1 MKLWKRILSCF
12 LALLLTVYLLP
23 VQVMAEELGDLWP
36 LTTENIAETPPDVI
50 GEVLERR
57 GENQKEFLLANGV
70 RQVVIYPA
78 AVHYQKDG
86 QWKDIDNRLLPATTR
101 DGETVYQNVAGM
113 WDVSVP
119 AELNTARGITVSRN
133 GYSLSFYLTG
143 QLFEDGG
150 AISESGSASMGE
162 ELPGED
168 MICVPAGE
176 STAAI
181 SSTTSTLADDD
192 QLQPEAALKN
202 QRSKALY
209 QNVYHDTD
217 VTYDLDSNRL
227 KESLILRS
235 YPKEMLGYRYRLET
249 DSLRLELQEDN
260 RILAYAKDAGPQD
273 EPVFYMPAPYLL
285 DAENAYSNDIKV
297 TLEEN
302 DKGYELR
309 YHLPQDWMAD
319 AAYPVVMDPVVQPVS
334 NTFTI
339 RDKTVTQRNPPAYD
353 AISLDA
359 GYSTNRGRERIYI
372 RFKNIPSL
380 SSADVVVGAK
390 VLLYKYSGSGS
401 ISGNYMT
408 AHQVKS
414 MWDSETITW
423 ANRADYV
430 HTSEDYQFVAGQTW
444 HSWDITNIAQ
454 KWYEP
459 SGNTGVMLR
468 MSEAVEGGTTT
479 KTASF
484 YSSDY
489 SNTQQCPMLV
499 ISYINNC
506 GLESTW
512 DYTSSSAGRAGTG
525 YVNDYTG
532 NLVWVHTGLGFSG
545 NRMPVSINAV
555 YNANDKGNKAYG
567 LGYGWRTNYNQRVE
581 QITLGG
587 TTYYRWEDEDGTRH
601 YFMKKSA
608 GLYVDELEP
617 TRQLTDTGSGTKK
630 FCITEKSG
638 SKRYFDASGRL
649 AGLSNNQATASSV
662 SIYYASQDHISVISD
677 GVGRK
682 YRFSYDSSGN
692 LTKISFTGTGTT
704 ELSAMTYQVSGDNLR
719 TIGYPDGKNA
729 TFSYGAEHL
738 LTGAQDADGYK
749 LAYTYNTTT
758 NGQPNRIA
766 TIKEYDGSTAG
777 GTLSLEYAHNQT
789 TFTDHN
795 GNKEI
800 MQFNRYGSTLSV
812 QDGLG
817 RAQFSQYANSTDL
830 AKASQLTLSSKLQN
844 TVINLLESGSL
855 ESKTGWT
862 VSGTGT
868 GSWSYSQAQ
877 AYYGRTSL
885 SIQNNTLK
893 PVSSAVRALEPG
905 KTYTFS
911 AYVRAGASGARI
923 GLLKPGSTEPLVVS
937 TAAPANNTW
946 TRLQVTYTL
955 PSGSAYASVLPFLQN
970 TSGTAAYFDALQ
982 LEQTASPSR
991 YNLVENSDFSFNSAW
1006 TPNSS
1011 CASTDQIITY
1021 TSSPT
1026 ENSDKRVMR
1035 ITGDPNKHKY
1045 GNQILSGLG
1054 GAAGDVY
1061 TVSGWAKGDCVYTDD
1076 SNRRMYALMVR
1087 FYYTDG
1093 TTSDNFIKFNP
1104 DTDSQSSW
1112 QFVSG
1117 VVKAAKPY
1125 SQMGIYTA
1133 YVQTLNTV
1141 YFDNVQLF
1149 KEEFGHSYDYDSNGN
1164 LISVVDLQKNKTKYD
1179 YDSNNNLV
1187 KMTLPSG
1194 ASQSYT
1200 YDSYH
1205 NVIKAVSPEGVTS
1218 RFTYDTYGNIK
1229 TVKLG
1234 SGSQTISASAVYTAN
1249 GDQVSSVTD
1258 ALGQTT
1264 TYGYDTQTGVLNWTQ
1279 APGETASTRTNY
1291 THDQLYRT
1299 IKVQQ
1304 STAAVDYTYSKDLL
1318 SAISTA
1324 SGTDYSFTYGVFD
1337 LTTAV
1342 KAGSR
1347 TLISHSYTNDQNR
1360 RLSRSVYGNGDAV
1373 SYSYDSFGRTTAVTY
1388 GDTGSTVSYAY
1399 DANSNL
1405 GQLTDGISGRV
1416 NRYSYDFLDRLMR
1429 YEESGDGYSNIVQW
1443 GYDDENNLSSQTQ
1456 TLNGSTYASTYAYDK
1471 DNRLTK
1477 ATEGTISA
1485 NYTYDSFSRMTGL
1498 TAKNGSTSVVNT
1510 AVTYVDPSSSAT
1522 STQVKTWNN
1531 GKAAYTYTYDNKGN
1545 ITSISDGSKT
1555 VTYAYDAFGRLVDVY
1570 DPVAKQHCV
1579 YTYDDGGNL
1588 LQQVIYKP
1596 KQSSGGGGGDIVIPV
1611 DPPVEPPI
1619 EVIVAAAPDDYGY
1632 YLSATVNYTYGDAN
1646 WPDLL
1651 TAFNGKSI
1659 TYDAI
1664 GNPLSDGTWTYA
1676 WQHGRQL
1683 ASMSKSGSSITYG
1696 YDADGKRIS
1705 KTVNGTTY
1713 NYAYLG
1719 DTLTDLSW
1727 GSNRMHFT
1735 YDSLGPASVT
1745 YNGNRYFYLK
1755 NAQGDVTGL
1764 VNASGTQVVSY
1775 TYDPWGAPM
1784 SVSGSMSATLGAANP
1799 LRYRGYVYDTET
1811 GFYYLTSRY
1820 YNPVWERFI
1829 NADTAA
1835 VVAASPDKANWD
1847 KNLFAYC
1854 DNDPINRQDDEGD
1867 LWKWLPFKESGDWG
1881 FVHRAVQF
1889 HIVLTNSHMHLGSEI
1904 STADG
1909 KRMDIYSYPTS
1920 EVWEVKPYSGGM
1932 GYATAAV
1939 SLSKYIGNYY
1949 NTQLIVPGA
1958 ANQFMGSF
1966 PLIYGE
1972 YSLQVEYFTPAPGV
1986 ILYDFNI
1993 KNNAATYSIPVEKAL
2008 MVPIVPFTPRVKGCA
2023 RFGGKVYGFGGGGW
2037 NVCTFAN
2044 R

>member
-1 MKLWKRILSCF
+1 M
-12 LALLLTVYLLP
+12 
-23 VQVMAEELGDLWP
+23 
-36 LTTENIAETPPDVI
+36 
-50 GEVLERR
+50 
-57 GENQKEFLLANGV
+57 
-70 RQVVIYPA
+70 
-78 AVHYQKDG
+78 
-86 QWKDIDNRLLPATTR
+86 
-101 DGETVYQNVAGM
+101 
-113 WDVSVP
+113 
-119 AELNTARGITVSRN
+119 
-133 GYSLSFYLTG
+133 
-143 QLFEDGG
+143 
-150 AISESGSASMGE
+150 
-162 ELPGED
+162 
-168 MICVPAGE
+168 
-176 STAAI
+176 
-181 SSTTSTLADDD
+181 
-192 QLQPEAALKN
+192 
-202 QRSKALY
+202 
-209 QNVYHDTD
+209 
-217 VTYDLDSNRL
+217 
-227 KESLILRS
+227 
-235 YPKEMLGYRYRLET
+235 
-249 DSLRLELQEDN
+249 
-260 RILAYAKDAGPQD
+260 
-273 EPVFYMPAPYLL
+273 
-285 DAENAYSNDIKV
+285 
-297 TLEEN
+297 
-302 DKGYELR
+302 
-309 YHLPQDWMAD
+309 
-319 AAYPVVMDPVVQPVS
+319 
-334 NTFTI
+334 
-339 RDKTVTQRNPPAYD
+339 
-353 AISLDA
+353 
-359 GYSTNRGRERIYI
+359 
-372 RFKNIPSL
+372 
-380 SSADVVVGAK
+380 
-390 VLLYKYSGSGS
+390 
-401 ISGNYMT
+401 
-408 AHQVKS
+408 
-414 MWDSETITW
+414 
-423 ANRADYV
+423 
-430 HTSEDYQFVAGQTW
+430 
-444 HSWDITNIAQ
+444 
-454 KWYEP
+454 
-459 SGNTGVMLR
+459 
-468 MSEAVEGGTTT
+468 
-479 KTASF
+479 
-484 YSSDY
+484 
-489 SNTQQCPMLV
+489 
-499 ISYINNC
+499 
-506 GLESTW
+506 
-512 DYTSSSAGRAGTG
+512 
-525 YVNDYTG
+525 
-532 NLVWVHTGLGFSG
+532 WVHTGLGFSG

-638 SKRYFDASGRL
+638 SKRYFDTSGRL
-649 AGLSNNQATASSV
+649 TGLSNNQATASSV

-1045 GNQILSGLG
+1045 GNQILNGLSGM
-1054 GAAGDVY
+1054 ADDVY

-1205 NVIKAVSPEGVTS
+1205 NVTKAVSPEGVTS

-1299 IKVQQ
+1299 TKVQQ

-1545 ITSISDGSKT
+1545 ITSITGGGQEFD
-1555 VTYAYDAFGRLVDVY
+1555 YRYDRYGRLISAEDYPGGYVWT
-1570 DPVAKQHCV
+1570 
-1579 YTYDDGGNL
+1579 YTYDDGGNITQRGL
-1588 LQQVIYKP
+1588 T
-1596 KQSSGGGGGDIVIPV
+1596 
-1611 DPPVEPPI
+1611 
-1619 EVIVAAAPDDYGY
+1619 DYHNNKNPNSI
-1632 YLSATVNYTYGDAN
+1632 LATYTYGNAD

-1696 YDADGKRIS
+1696 YNADGKRIS

-1713 NYAYLG
+1713 NFSYLG
-1719 DTLTDLSW
+1719 DQLTEMTW
-1727 GSNRMHFT
+1727 GSNKLHFT
-1735 YDSLGPASVT
+1735 YDSTGPASVT

-1784 SVSGSMSATLGAANP
+1784 STDGTMAATLGAANP
-1799 LRYRGYVYDTET
+1799 LRYRGYVYDSET
-1811 GFYYLTSRY
+1811 GLYYLSSRY
-1820 YNPVWERFI
+1820 YNPTWGRFV
-1829 NADTAA
+1829 NADTAD
-1835 VVAASPDKANWD
+1835 VLGASPDKANWD

-1881 FVHRAVQF
+1881 FAHRMVQLD
-1889 HIVLTNSHMHLGSEI
+1889 IIKMNAYRPLGREVPTNIG
-1904 STADG
+1904 T
-1909 KRMDIYSYPTS
+1909 RMDIYSYSTG
-1920 EVWEVKPYSGGM
+1920 EVWEIKPNSNGH
-1932 GYATAAV
+1932 GYIAANAA
-1939 SLSKYIGNYY
+1939 LSAKYVGNYY
-1949 NTQLIVPGA
+1949 IDNTPIVA
-1958 ANQFMGSF
+1958 GSKYAF
-1966 PLIYGE
+1966 AGRIEVYFNGYDLTIY
-1972 YSLQVEYFTPAPGV
+1972 YDTPMEGV
-1986 ILYDFNI
+1986 VLYDFTLKKRQPQANASAAAAAGVA
-1993 KNNAATYSIPVEKAL
+1993 AATSSAL
-2008 MVPIVPFTPRVKGCA
+2008 IGLSKGA
-2023 RFGGKVYGFGGGGW
+2023 GGRIGGLGFGGGGIGILYM
-2037 NVCTFAN
+2037 CT

>member
-86 QWKDIDNRLLPATTR
+86 QWEDIDNRLLPAATR
-101 DGETVYQNVAGM
+101 DGEMVYQNAAGM

-119 AELNTARGITVSRN
+119 AELNTAGGITVSRN

-168 MICVPAGE
+168 LICVSAGE

-202 QRSKALY
+202 QRSEALY

-217 VTYDLDSNRL
+217 VAYDLDSNRL

-235 YPKEMLGYRYRLET
+235 CPKEMLGYRYRLET

-309 YHLPQDWMAD
+309 YYLPQDWMAD
-319 AAYPVVMDPVVQPVS
+319 AAYPVILDPVVQPVS

-380 SSADVVVGAK
+380 TSADVVVGAK
-390 VLLYKYSGSGS
+390 VLLCKYSGSGS

-638 SKRYFDASGRL
+638 SKRYFDTSGRL

-1061 TVSGWAKGDCVYTDD
+1061 TVAGWAKGDCVYTDD

-1205 NVIKAVSPEGVTS
+1205 NVTKAVSPEGVTS

-1299 IKVQQ
+1299 TKVQQ

-1388 GDTGSTVSYAY
+1388 GDTGSTVSYTY

-1456 TLNGSTYASTYAYDK
+1456 TLNGTTYTSTYAYDK

-1477 ATEGTISA
+1477 ATEGAISA

-1498 TAKNGSTSVVNT
+1498 TSKNGSTSVVST

-1696 YDADGKRIS
+1696 YNADGKRIS

-1713 NYAYLG
+1713 NFSYLG
-1719 DTLTDLSW
+1719 DQLTEMTW
-1727 GSNRMHFT
+1727 GSNKLHFT
-1735 YDSLGPASVT
+1735 YDSTGPASVT

-1784 SVSGSMSATLGAANP
+1784 STDGTMAATLGAANP

-1811 GFYYLTSRY
+1811 GLYYLSSRY
-1820 YNPVWERFI
+1820 YNPVWGRFI
-1829 NADTAA
+1829 NADGY
-1835 VVAASPDKANWD
+1835 ASTGQGFTGDNM
-1847 KNLFAYC
+1847 FAYC
-1854 DNDPINRQDDEGD
+1854 NDNPVNRSDSNGNFSVNVIGALVGGAVALGMDMLNYAFSGQPI
-1867 LWKWLPFKESGDWG
+1867 DWG
-1881 FVHRAVQF
+1881 QVAIDVAFGALSGFFLSAENPLLDAAINLLNNTVNEVYAQAKNGFRGSNLLSSVKTVALNTAQD
-1889 HIVLTNSHMHLGSEI
+1889 IVVGQIISRKADDALAPIKVTREVASGS
-1904 STADG
+1904 AA
-1909 KRMDIYSYPTS
+1909 
-1920 EVWEVKPYSGGM
+1920 
-1932 GYATAAV
+1932 GYAAKANARRQAGRSSSYYAKRAATQ
-1939 SLSKYIGNYY
+1939 NRNAEYY
-1949 NTQLIVPGA
+1949 NK
-1958 ANQFMGSF
+1958 
-1966 PLIYGE
+1966 IYYGLKTGI
-1972 YSLQVEYFTPAPGV
+1972 SGFW
-1986 ILYDFNI
+1986 
-1993 KNNAATYSIPVEKAL
+1993 NAFI
-2008 MVPIVPFTPRVKGCA
+2008 
-2023 RFGGKVYGFGGGGW
+2023 
-2037 NVCTFAN
+2037 
-2044 R
+2044 

>member
-57 GENQKEFLLANGV
+57 EENQKEFLLANGV

-677 GVGRK
+677 GVSRK

-729 TFSYGAEHL
+729 TFTYGAEHL

-862 VSGTGT
+862 VSGTGS

-911 AYVRAGASGARI
+911 AYVRARASGARI

-1035 ITGDPNKHKY
+1035 FTGDPNKHKY

-1061 TVSGWAKGDCVYTDD
+1061 TVAGWAKGDCVYTDD

-1205 NVIKAVSPEGVTS
+1205 NVTKAVSPEGVTS
-1218 RFTYDTYGNIK
+1218 RFTYDAYGNIK

-1337 LTTAV
+1337 LTSAV

-1456 TLNGSTYASTYAYDK
+1456 TLNGTTYTSTYAYDK

-1477 ATEGTISA
+1477 ATEGAISA

-1498 TAKNGSTSVVNT
+1498 TSKNGSTSVVST

-1531 GKAAYTYTYDNKGN
+1531 GKVAYTYTYDNKGN
-1545 ITSISDGSKT
+1545 ITSITGGGLEFE
-1555 VTYAYDAFGRLVDVY
+1555 YRYDKYGRLISAEDYPGGYVWT
-1570 DPVAKQHCV
+1570 
-1579 YTYDDGGNL
+1579 YTYDDGGNITQRGL
-1588 LQQVIYKP
+1588 T
-1596 KQSSGGGGGDIVIPV
+1596 
-1611 DPPVEPPI
+1611 
-1619 EVIVAAAPDDYGY
+1619 DYY
-1632 YLSATVNYTYGDAN
+1632 NNKNPNSILATYTYDN
-1646 WPDLL
+1646 TDWPDLL

-1696 YDADGKRIS
+1696 YNANGKRIS

-1713 NYAYLG
+1713 NYSYLG
-1719 DTLTDLSW
+1719 DQLTEMTW
-1727 GSNRMHFT
+1727 GSNKLHFT
-1735 YDSLGPASVT
+1735 YDSTGPASVT

-1784 SVSGSMSATLGAANP
+1784 STDGTMASTLGAANP

-1811 GFYYLTSRY
+1811 GLYYLTSRY
-1820 YNPVWERFI
+1820 YNPVWGRFI
-1829 NADTAA
+1829 NADTAD
-1835 VVAASPDKANWD
+1835 VLGASPDKANWD

-1854 DNDPINRQDDEGD
+1854 DNDPVSRKDDGGD
-1867 LWKWLPFKESGDWG
+1867 LWDFVIGAAVGVATTFISSKLEGKDASVTDYLVAGLCGGLGGLNVGRTASAIIGAVTG
-1881 FVHRAVQF
+1881 FV
-1889 HIVLTNSHMHLGSEI
+1889 GSI
-1904 STADG
+1904 YDNTTSG
-1909 KRMDIYSYPTS
+1909 KKVSFGELILD
-1920 EVWEVKPYSGGM
+1920 
-1932 GYATAAV
+1932 ATLAA
-1939 SLSKYIGNYY
+1939 
-1949 NTQLIVPGA
+1949 
-1958 ANQFMGSF
+1958 
-1966 PLIYGE
+1966 
-1972 YSLQVEYFTPAPGV
+1972 
-1986 ILYDFNI
+1986 
-1993 KNNAATYSIPVEKAL
+1993 
-2008 MVPIVPFTPRVKGCA
+2008 
-2023 RFGGKVYGFGGGGW
+2023 GFGALNSVLDPGFNSTKMDKLSGRILGTAKKAMDKISAGKPVTKVVK
-2037 NVCTFAN
+2037 NALRSDVKRVAASAISGFGVGFAYSMTFWGSRKAGN
-2044 R
+2044 AIYRAYR

>member
-86 QWKDIDNRLLPATTR
+86 QWEDIDNRLLPATTR

-168 MICVPAGE
+168 LICVSAGE

-202 QRSKALY
+202 QRSEALY

-217 VTYDLDSNRL
+217 VAYDLDSNRL

-235 YPKEMLGYRYRLET
+235 CPKEMLGYRYRLET

-309 YHLPQDWMAD
+309 YYLPQDWMAD
-319 AAYPVVMDPVVQPVS
+319 AAYPVILDPVVQPVS

-380 SSADVVVGAK
+380 TSADVVVGAK
-390 VLLYKYSGSGS
+390 VLLCKYSGSGS

-638 SKRYFDASGRL
+638 SKRYFDTSGRL

-982 LEQTASPSR
+982 LEQAASPSR

-1045 GNQILSGLG
+1045 GNQILHGLS

-1200 YDSYH
+1200 YDSCH
-1205 NVIKAVSPEGVTS
+1205 NVTKAVSPEGVTS

-1291 THDQLYRT
+1291 TYDQLYRT

-1337 LTTAV
+1337 LTSAV

-1456 TLNGSTYASTYAYDK
+1456 TLNGTTYTSTYAYDK

-1477 ATEGTISA
+1477 ATEGAISA
-1485 NYTYDSFSRMTGL
+1485 NYAYDSFSRMSGL
-1498 TAKNGSTSVVNT
+1498 TVKNGSSPVVST
-1510 AVTYVDPSSSAT
+1510 TVTYVNPSSSAT

-1531 GKAAYTYTYDNKGN
+1531 GKVAYTYTYDNKGN
-1545 ITSISDGSKT
+1545 ITSITGGGLEFE
-1555 VTYAYDAFGRLVDVY
+1555 YRYDKYGRLISAEDYPGGYVWT
-1570 DPVAKQHCV
+1570 
-1579 YTYDDGGNL
+1579 YTYDDGGNITQRGL
-1588 LQQVIYKP
+1588 T
-1596 KQSSGGGGGDIVIPV
+1596 
-1611 DPPVEPPI
+1611 
-1619 EVIVAAAPDDYGY
+1619 DYY
-1632 YLSATVNYTYGDAN
+1632 NNKNPNSILATYTYDN
-1646 WPDLL
+1646 TDWPDLL

-1696 YDADGKRIS
+1696 YNANGKRIS

-1713 NYAYLG
+1713 NYSYLG
-1719 DTLTDLSW
+1719 DQLTEMTW
-1727 GSNRMHFT
+1727 GSNKLHFT
-1735 YDSLGPASVT
+1735 YDSTGPASVT

-1784 SVSGSMSATLGAANP
+1784 STDGTMASTLGAANP

-1811 GFYYLTSRY
+1811 GLYYLTSRY
-1820 YNPVWERFI
+1820 YNPVWGRFI
-1829 NADTAA
+1829 NADTAD
-1835 VVAASPDKANWD
+1835 VLGASPDKANWD

-1854 DNDPINRQDDEGD
+1854 DNDPVSRKDDGGD
-1867 LWKWLPFKESGDWG
+1867 LWDFVIGAAVGVATTFISSKLEGKDASVTDYLVAGLCGGLGGLNVGRTASAIIGAVTG
-1881 FVHRAVQF
+1881 FV
-1889 HIVLTNSHMHLGSEI
+1889 GSI
-1904 STADG
+1904 YDNTTSG
-1909 KRMDIYSYPTS
+1909 K
-1920 EVWEVKPYSGGM
+1920 K
-1932 GYATAAV
+1932 V
-1939 SLSKYIGNYY
+1939 S
-1949 NTQLIVPGA
+1949 
-1958 ANQFMGSF
+1958 
-1966 PLIYGE
+1966 
-1972 YSLQVEYFTPAPGV
+1972 
-1986 ILYDFNI
+1986 
-1993 KNNAATYSIPVEKAL
+1993 
-2008 MVPIVPFTPRVKGCA
+2008 
-2023 RFGGKVYGFGGGGW
+2023 FGGLILDATLAAGFGALNSVLDPGFNSTKMDKLSGRILGTAKKAMDKISAGKPVTKVVK
-2037 NVCTFAN
+2037 NALRSDVKRVAASAISGFGVGFAYSMTFWGSRKAGN
-2044 R
+2044 AIYRAYR

>member
-1 MKLWKRILSCF
+1 M
-12 LALLLTVYLLP
+12 
-23 VQVMAEELGDLWP
+23 
-36 LTTENIAETPPDVI
+36 
-50 GEVLERR
+50 
-57 GENQKEFLLANGV
+57 
-70 RQVVIYPA
+70 
-78 AVHYQKDG
+78 
-86 QWKDIDNRLLPATTR
+86 
-101 DGETVYQNVAGM
+101 
-113 WDVSVP
+113 
-119 AELNTARGITVSRN
+119 
-133 GYSLSFYLTG
+133 
-143 QLFEDGG
+143 
-150 AISESGSASMGE
+150 
-162 ELPGED
+162 
-168 MICVPAGE
+168 
-176 STAAI
+176 
-181 SSTTSTLADDD
+181 
-192 QLQPEAALKN
+192 
-202 QRSKALY
+202 
-209 QNVYHDTD
+209 
-217 VTYDLDSNRL
+217 
-227 KESLILRS
+227 
-235 YPKEMLGYRYRLET
+235 
-249 DSLRLELQEDN
+249 
-260 RILAYAKDAGPQD
+260 
-273 EPVFYMPAPYLL
+273 
-285 DAENAYSNDIKV
+285 
-297 TLEEN
+297 
-302 DKGYELR
+302 
-309 YHLPQDWMAD
+309 
-319 AAYPVVMDPVVQPVS
+319 
-334 NTFTI
+334 
-339 RDKTVTQRNPPAYD
+339 
-353 AISLDA
+353 
-359 GYSTNRGRERIYI
+359 
-372 RFKNIPSL
+372 
-380 SSADVVVGAK
+380 
-390 VLLYKYSGSGS
+390 
-401 ISGNYMT
+401 
-408 AHQVKS
+408 
-414 MWDSETITW
+414 
-423 ANRADYV
+423 
-430 HTSEDYQFVAGQTW
+430 
-444 HSWDITNIAQ
+444 
-454 KWYEP
+454 
-459 SGNTGVMLR
+459 
-468 MSEAVEGGTTT
+468 
-479 KTASF
+479 
-484 YSSDY
+484 
-489 SNTQQCPMLV
+489 
-499 ISYINNC
+499 
-506 GLESTW
+506 
-512 DYTSSSAGRAGTG
+512 
-525 YVNDYTG
+525 
-532 NLVWVHTGLGFSG
+532 
-545 NRMPVSINAV
+545 
-555 YNANDKGNKAYG
+555 
-567 LGYGWRTNYNQRVE
+567 
-581 QITLGG
+581 
-587 TTYYRWEDEDGTRH
+587 
-601 YFMKKSA
+601 
-608 GLYVDELEP
+608 
-617 TRQLTDTGSGTKK
+617 
-630 FCITEKSG
+630 
-638 SKRYFDASGRL
+638 
-649 AGLSNNQATASSV
+649 
-662 SIYYASQDHISVISD
+662 
-677 GVGRK
+677 
-682 YRFSYDSSGN
+682 
-692 LTKISFTGTGTT
+692 
-704 ELSAMTYQVSGDNLR
+704 
-719 TIGYPDGKNA
+719 
-729 TFSYGAEHL
+729 
-738 LTGAQDADGYK
+738 
-749 LAYTYNTTT
+749 
-758 NGQPNRIA
+758 
-766 TIKEYDGSTAG
+766 
-777 GTLSLEYAHNQT
+777 
-789 TFTDHN
+789 
-795 GNKEI
+795 
-800 MQFNRYGSTLSV
+800 
-812 QDGLG
+812 
-817 RAQFSQYANSTDL
+817 
-830 AKASQLTLSSKLQN
+830 
-844 TVINLLESGSL
+844 
-855 ESKTGWT
+855 
-862 VSGTGT
+862 
-868 GSWSYSQAQ
+868 
-877 AYYGRTSL
+877 
-885 SIQNNTLK
+885 
-893 PVSSAVRALEPG
+893 
-905 KTYTFS
+905 
-911 AYVRAGASGARI
+911 
-923 GLLKPGSTEPLVVS
+923 
-937 TAAPANNTW
+937 
-946 TRLQVTYTL
+946 
-955 PSGSAYASVLPFLQN
+955 
-970 TSGTAAYFDALQ
+970 
-982 LEQTASPSR
+982 
-991 YNLVENSDFSFNSAW
+991 
-1006 TPNSS
+1006 
-1011 CASTDQIITY
+1011 
-1021 TSSPT
+1021 
-1026 ENSDKRVMR
+1026 
-1035 ITGDPNKHKY
+1035 
-1045 GNQILSGLG
+1045 
-1054 GAAGDVY
+1054 
-1061 TVSGWAKGDCVYTDD
+1061 
-1076 SNRRMYALMVR
+1076 
-1087 FYYTDG
+1087 
-1093 TTSDNFIKFNP
+1093 
-1104 DTDSQSSW
+1104 
-1112 QFVSG
+1112 
-1117 VVKAAKPY
+1117 
-1125 SQMGIYTA
+1125 
-1133 YVQTLNTV
+1133 
-1141 YFDNVQLF
+1141 
-1149 KEEFGHSYDYDSNGN
+1149 
-1164 LISVVDLQKNKTKYD
+1164 
-1179 YDSNNNLV
+1179 
-1187 KMTLPSG
+1187 
-1194 ASQSYT
+1194 
-1200 YDSYH
+1200 
-1205 NVIKAVSPEGVTS
+1205 IKAVSPEGVTS

-1388 GDTGSTVSYAY
+1388 GDTGSTVSYTY

-1443 GYDDENNLSSQTQ
+1443 GYDDENNLSSQAQ
-1456 TLNGSTYASTYAYDK
+1456 TLNGTTYTSTYAYDK

-1477 ATEGTISA
+1477 ATEGAISA

-1696 YDADGKRIS
+1696 YNADGKRIS

>member
-86 QWKDIDNRLLPATTR
+86 QWEDIDNRLLPATTR

-168 MICVPAGE
+168 LICVSAGE

-202 QRSKALY
+202 QRSEALY

-217 VTYDLDSNRL
+217 VAYDLDSNRL

-235 YPKEMLGYRYRLET
+235 CPKEMLGYRYRLET

-309 YHLPQDWMAD
+309 YYLPQDWMAD
-319 AAYPVVMDPVVQPVS
+319 AAYPVILDPVVQPVS

-380 SSADVVVGAK
+380 TSADVVVGAK
-390 VLLYKYSGSGS
+390 VLLCKYSGSGS

-638 SKRYFDASGRL
+638 SKRYFDTSGRL

-982 LEQTASPSR
+982 LEQAASPSR

-1045 GNQILSGLG
+1045 GNQILHGLS

-1200 YDSYH
+1200 YDSCH
-1205 NVIKAVSPEGVTS
+1205 NVTKAVSPEGVTS

-1291 THDQLYRT
+1291 TYDQLYRT

-1337 LTTAV
+1337 LTSAV

-1456 TLNGSTYASTYAYDK
+1456 TLNGTTYTSTYAYDK

-1477 ATEGTISA
+1477 ATEGAISA
-1485 NYTYDSFSRMTGL
+1485 NYAYDSFSRMSGL
-1498 TAKNGSTSVVNT
+1498 TVKNGSSPVVST
-1510 AVTYVDPSSSAT
+1510 TVTYVNPSSSAT

-1531 GKAAYTYTYDNKGN
+1531 GKVAYTYTYDNKGN
-1545 ITSISDGSKT
+1545 ITSITGGGLEFE
-1555 VTYAYDAFGRLVDVY
+1555 YRYDKYGRLISAEDYPGGYVWT
-1570 DPVAKQHCV
+1570 
-1579 YTYDDGGNL
+1579 YTYDDGGNITQRGL
-1588 LQQVIYKP
+1588 T
-1596 KQSSGGGGGDIVIPV
+1596 
-1611 DPPVEPPI
+1611 
-1619 EVIVAAAPDDYGY
+1619 DYY
-1632 YLSATVNYTYGDAN
+1632 NNKNPNSILATYTYDN
-1646 WPDLL
+1646 TDWPDLL

-1696 YDADGKRIS
+1696 YNANGKRIS

-1713 NYAYLG
+1713 NYSYLG
-1719 DTLTDLSW
+1719 DQLTEMTW
-1727 GSNRMHFT
+1727 GSNKLHFT
-1735 YDSLGPASVT
+1735 YDSTGPASVT

-1784 SVSGSMSATLGAANP
+1784 STDGTMASTLGAANP

-1811 GFYYLTSRY
+1811 GLYYLTSRY
-1820 YNPVWERFI
+1820 YNPVWGRFI
-1829 NADTAA
+1829 NADTAD
-1835 VVAASPDKANWD
+1835 VLGASPDKANWD

-1854 DNDPINRQDDEGD
+1854 DNDPVSRKDDGGD
-1867 LWKWLPFKESGDWG
+1867 LWDFVIGAAVGVATTFISSKLEGKDASVTDYLVAGLCGGLGGLNVGRTASAIIGAVTG
-1881 FVHRAVQF
+1881 FVGF
-1889 HIVLTNSHMHLGSEI
+1889 IYDNTTS
-1904 STADG
+1904 G
-1909 KRMDIYSYPTS
+1909 KKVSFGELILD
-1920 EVWEVKPYSGGM
+1920 
-1932 GYATAAV
+1932 ATLAA
-1939 SLSKYIGNYY
+1939 
-1949 NTQLIVPGA
+1949 
-1958 ANQFMGSF
+1958 
-1966 PLIYGE
+1966 
-1972 YSLQVEYFTPAPGV
+1972 
-1986 ILYDFNI
+1986 
-1993 KNNAATYSIPVEKAL
+1993 
-2008 MVPIVPFTPRVKGCA
+2008 
-2023 RFGGKVYGFGGGGW
+2023 GFGALNSVLDPGFNSTKMDKLSGRILGTAKKAMDKISAGKPVTKVVK
-2037 NVCTFAN
+2037 NALRSDVKRVAASAISGFGVGFAYSMTFWGSRKAGN
-2044 R
+2044 AIYRAYR